1 MSCYVDLTVDVKK
14 LLQFDKIK
22 EVSDPAKA
30 ILPDGMDF
38 GYKKMLY
45 KQNLMERAMHFKLTK
60 QAKIQT
66 KLSYLITI
74 LQKGH
79 LFMSITLP
87 RVTRRWDEI

>member
-1 MSCYVDLTVDVKK
+1 MNLVMEIYLKVFFFKERKNKDCYKTSMSCYVDLTVDVKK

-60 QAKIQT
+60 
-66 KLSYLITI
+66 
-74 LQKGH
+74 
-79 LFMSITLP
+79 
-87 RVTRRWDEI
+87 